1 MLTKFYLLTIPLLVF
16 FLRQSYSLPP
26 YNLHTLGLFPSLRIL
41 SSSALTCRLFL
52 FCVSQFSFSPD
63 ARFFFYFFFASS
75 VIHHTNMIFLMS
87 WFLLDRVTGC
97 LPGKLDAVKHI
108 TGGGRKKASGP
119 GLLPAKA
126 CLVAP
131 RLLLSLDLEA
141 LSVGPLIAHPKHL
154 PSRQDY
160 VKIKS
165 TD

>member
-1 MLTKFYLLTIPLLVF
+1 MLNKFYLLTIPLLVF

-26 YNLHTLGLFPSLRIL
+26 YNLHTLGLAPCLRIL
-41 SSSALTCRLFL
+41 SFSTLTRRLFL

-63 ARFFFYFFFASS
+63 TRFFFFASS

-108 TGGGRKKASGP
+108 TGGRRKKASGP
-119 GLLPAKA
+119 GLLPTKA
-126 CLVAP
+126 CLLAP
-131 RLLLSLDLEA
+131 RLLHSLDLEA